1 MANDDYIYVD
11 AETGQQV
18 DVGKKN
24 NNSYVPSGSTQRSD
38 KADLLEKIRPDAIV
52 EIIRHKLL
60 GESFDLSTKKWILNP
75 ALKDFALTEVGAEQ
89 IANLMLS
96 VSSQNI
102 SLSNLKDQE
111 IKNRVLSIA
120 KTAQY
125 LCVENWIEYGLKR
138 KSQLYFVNEIVF
150 SNSLAVLKQPEGE
163 GIRKLLS
170 GTIQESRI
178 YNSNEEEKKG
188 GRFLGLLRRR

>member
-1 MANDDYIYVD
+1 MAGDDYVYVD
-11 AETGQQV
+11 ADTGKPV
-18 DVGKKN
+18 DVGRKGSP
-24 NNSYVPSGSTQRSD
+24 SYVPSGNIQKGD

-60 GESFDLSTKKWILNP
+60 GEEFNHDTKIWVVNP
-75 ALKDFALTEVGAEQ
+75 AFKDFALTRVGAEQ

-102 SLSNLKDQE
+102 SLSNLNDQE
-111 IKNRVLSIA
+111 IKSRVLSLI

-125 LCVENWIEYGLKR
+125 MCVENWIEYGIKR

-163 GIRKLLS
+163 GIRKLLA

-178 YNSNEEEKKG
+178 YNTNEEKERG
-188 GRFLGLLRRR
+188 GRFLGLLKRR